1 MFVFADTICVV
12 AFHSAE
18 HLWPLCICYKYLII
32 EVVSGCLLL
41 YYFGTSPHKFKKKN
55 QLEWATMNSY
65 MYGRQEQ
72 KTFYPPVG
80 PQGPR
85 SFWRPSWLVRN
96 LCPRCAS
103 RRYLVPLGRRCYSD
117 SRRTPA
123 PPRRRFHSKRRS
135 LASVSCCPTIEMIF

>member
-1 MFVFADTICVV
+1 MFVFADTVCVV

-32 EVVSGCLLL
+32 LKLFFSVQAVIIEVVSGCLLL
-41 YYFGTSPHKFKKKN
+41 YYFGTSPHKLKKKN
-55 QLEWATMNSY
+55 QLEWATMSSY

-85 SFWRPSWLVRN
+85 SF
-96 LCPRCAS
+96 
-103 RRYLVPLGRRCYSD
+103 
-117 SRRTPA
+117 
-123 PPRRRFHSKRRS
+123 
-135 LASVSCCPTIEMIF
+135 